1 MENYIFTEAKQTRQ
15 ETKLQ
20 RPTLDTLNLDT
31 LLFGAIKSGG
41 APRRFATQRFR
52 LKIFSKKKKKKK
64 KITMAVTK
72 PNLEEDQ
79 ILKKRNEEL
88 EQELRRSQEREEE
101 MKTELVKAWR
111 RLRVAEEAE
120 ERLCSQLG
128 ELEAEAVNEA
138 RSYHARIVSLMDQ
151 LSRAQQLL
159 QAASISIPTEAAAS
173 SHKFGF

>member
-1 MENYIFTEAKQTRQ
+1 
-15 ETKLQ
+15 
-20 RPTLDTLNLDT
+20 
-31 LLFGAIKSGG
+31 
-41 APRRFATQRFR
+41 
-52 LKIFSKKKKKKK
+52 
-64 KITMAVTK
+64 MAVTK

-138 RSYHARIVSLMDQ
+138 RSYNARIISLMDQ

>member
-1 MENYIFTEAKQTRQ
+1 
-15 ETKLQ
+15 
-20 RPTLDTLNLDT
+20 
-31 LLFGAIKSGG
+31 
-41 APRRFATQRFR
+41 
-52 LKIFSKKKKKKK
+52 
-64 KITMAVTK
+64 MAVTK

-79 ILKKRNEEL
+79 TLKKRNEEL

-128 ELEAEAVNEA
+128 ELEAEAVDQA
-138 RSYHARIVSLMDQ
+138 RSDHARIVSLMDQ

-159 QAASISIPTEAAAS
+159 QAASISIPAEAAAS
-173 SHKFGF
+173 ARKFGF